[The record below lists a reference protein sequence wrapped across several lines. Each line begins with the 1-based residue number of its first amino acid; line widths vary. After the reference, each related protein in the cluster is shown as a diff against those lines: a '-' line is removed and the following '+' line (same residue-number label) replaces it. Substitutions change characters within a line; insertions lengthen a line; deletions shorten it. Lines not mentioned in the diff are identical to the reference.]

1 MESISS
7 APSQLR
13 VYAMTATVRVPV
25 FKRKMARWID
35 CRLSIFTFIHHRLNE
50 YSTPKILNYWWNFG
64 SLGVIVARGA
74 SAYYFAH
81 FLVLLLLVGVLEAPS
96 PIPAGIAGA
105 RRGRTPGSVGIQ

>member
-50 YSTPKILNYWWNFG
+50 YSTPKNLNYWWNCG
-64 SLGVIVARGA
+64 SLVVIVARAA
-74 SAYYFAH
+74 SAYYLAH
-81 FLVLLLLVGVLEAPS
+81 FQVLLLLVGVLEAPS

-105 RRGRTPGSVGIQ
+105 RRGRTPDSVGIQ